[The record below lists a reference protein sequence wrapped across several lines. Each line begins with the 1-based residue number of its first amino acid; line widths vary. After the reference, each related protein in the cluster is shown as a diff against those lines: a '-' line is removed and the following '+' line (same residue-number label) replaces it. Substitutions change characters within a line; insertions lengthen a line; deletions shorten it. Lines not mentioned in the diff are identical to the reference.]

1 MAIAN
6 NEIWYT
12 TSDGQTVT
20 PSGLT
25 PTSNT
30 YSGGKGVMVFANDVT
45 TIPANFL
52 NGYNNLTSIELP
64 QSVTGIGSFAFIG
77 NINLTSATVYEGL
90 TTIGTYVFLG
100 TNLVEFGWP
109 ASVTGLS
116 NDYCGQFWNS
126 GDEWSADTLTHTLRL
141 NQKNLG
147 NVSCWGNWR
156 LNQIIFSENV
166 TGASGN
172 LVFYSNV
179 SNKKATG
186 LTDIWFEHETSL
198 PSSSG
203 LWNALSPSS
212 SNYIPTTGTLHLF
225 RGVDESNLQGGIT
238 AWTKV
243 YYDKKTATAMTVSDV
258 TWVTDIAGSGGTG
271 DSGNCSYSALVEFD
285 DGSVEI
291 NPAGLQVTGSITAAS
306 NTSHLRRDVGQLN
319 LTFSIGELSYQTSV
333 EAYQA
338 GLFENLIPYNN
349 MYSGSTNLVTVEK
362 GLNQFNREGNPI
374 NMMCKNGRI
383 IYQNITNITQ

>member
-30 YSGGKGVMVFANDVT
+30 YSGGKGVMVFADDVT

-52 NGYNNLTSIELP
+52 TGYTNLTTIELP
-64 QSVTGIGSFAFIG
+64 QSVTGIGNFAFMG
-77 NINLTSATVYEGL
+77 NSNLTAATIHEGL
-90 TTIGTYVFLG
+90 TSIGTYIFLA

-109 ASVTGLS
+109 ASVTSISG
-116 NDYCGQFWNS
+116 DAYGQFWNS
-126 GDEWSADTLTHTLRL
+126 GDTWSGDNLTHTLRINAKRL
-141 NQKNLG
+141 SG
-147 NVSCWGNWR
+147 YCCWGNFR
-156 LNQIIFSENV
+156 LNTIIFSESV
-166 TGASGN
+166 TGGN
-172 LVFYSNV
+172 SYQYFYSG
-179 SNKKATG
+179 SWGKKATG

-198 PSSSG
+198 PSDAG
-203 LWNALSPSS
+203 FWYALTPDGY
-212 SNYIPTTGTLHLF
+212 NFIPTTGTLHLF

-306 NTSHLRRDVGQLN
+306 NTSHLRRDVGELN
-319 LTFSIGELSYQTSV
+319 LTFSINELSYQTSV

-362 GLNQFNREGNPI
+362 GLNQFNRDGNPI

-383 IYQNITNITQ
+383 IYQNITNLTQ